1 MISDGLCSLII
12 RLAVAECS
20 IIIDLMSYRF
30 EAAEVTEPAKRITLT
45 IMVTLPA
52 DPVPGLNCRMIPN
65 SNPLLF

>member
-52 DPVPGLNCRMIPN
+52 EPVPGLN
-65 SNPLLF
+65 